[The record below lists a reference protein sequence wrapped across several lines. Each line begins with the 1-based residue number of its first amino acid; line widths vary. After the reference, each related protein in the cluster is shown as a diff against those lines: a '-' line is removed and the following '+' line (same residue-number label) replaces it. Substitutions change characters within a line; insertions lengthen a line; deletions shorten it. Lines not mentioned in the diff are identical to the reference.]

1 MGGDHT
7 AMTRRELLSFVITL
21 PALAQA
27 PSRAQTRTPKFGDY
41 PFQLGVASG
50 EPDAQGFALWTRLAP
65 KPLDGGGMPSEEV
78 QVDWQVA
85 GDEQFTEVVASGSR
99 TARRELAHSVHVE
112 VEGLDADR
120 WYFYRF
126 RAGGEVSPTG
136 RARTTPPRQAAP
148 ARLRFAFASCQHY
161 ETGYY
166 TALRH
171 MSKEDLDLAVHLG
184 DYIYEG
190 PGRKR
195 VREHAGPEIVSLED
209 YRRRYAQYK
218 SDPDLQAAHHACPW
232 LVTWDDH
239 EVDNNYADRASEEP
253 EVSADELLTRRA
265 HAYQAYYEHMP
276 LRLYSRPVGHDMQLF
291 RRTSFGRLAEF
302 AVLDTRQYR
311 TDQPCGDRTQPACE
325 GVFDPDATL
334 LGERQE
340 AWLRQT
346 LQRSPAVWNVLAQ
359 QIMFGRA
366 DRDPGPEVAWSMDQ
380 WSGYD
385 VARKRLLGFL
395 AEERISNPV
404 VLTGDIHSNWVND
417 LQVDFD
423 RPESPT
429 VATEFV
435 GTSISSG
442 GDGVA
447 EDDYVRA
454 ILDQNPF
461 VRFFNKERGYVSCT
475 VTPSEW
481 RADYQV
487 VEKVTVAG
495 APRVTRASFR
505 VEKGA
510 AGAVRV

>member
-1 MGGDHT
+1 
-7 AMTRRELLSFVITL
+7 MTRRELLAAMAAL
-21 PALAQA
+21 PVLAQA
-27 PSRAQTRTPKFGDY
+27 PSHAQTRTPKFTDY

-50 EPDAQGFALWTRLAP
+50 EPEAHGFVLWTRLAP
-65 KPLDGGGMPSEEV
+65 KPLAGGGMPGDEV

-85 GDEQFTEVVASGSR
+85 EDERFSKVVASGSE
-99 TARRELAHSVHVE
+99 TARRELAHSVRVE
-112 VEGLDADR
+112 AGGLEPDR

-126 RAGGEVSPTG
+126 RAGGEVSPVG
-136 RARTTPPRQAAP
+136 RTRTTPLPHVTP
-148 ARLRFAFASCQHY
+148 AELRFAFASCQHY

-166 TALRH
+166 TAFEH
-171 MSKEDLDLAVHLG
+171 MASERLDLVVHLG

-190 PGRKR
+190 AGNKR
-195 VREHAGPEIVSLED
+195 VREHAGPEIVTLEH
-209 YRRRYAQYK
+209 YRTRHAQYK
-218 SDPDLQAAHHACPW
+218 SDRDLQAAHHACPW

-239 EVDNNYADRASEEP
+239 EVDNNYADRIAEKGNET
-253 EVSADELLTRRA
+253 VDELLTRRA
-265 HAYQAYYEHMP
+265 HAYQAYFEHMP
-276 LRLYSRPVGHDMQLF
+276 LRLYSRPVGHDMQLY
-291 RRTSFGRLAEF
+291 RRASFGRLAEF

-311 TDQPCGDRTQPACE
+311 TDQPCGDRNTVACD
-325 GVFDPDATL
+325 GVFDPKATL
-334 LGERQE
+334 LGDRQE
-340 AWLRQT
+340 AWLNRT
-346 LQRSPAVWNVLAQ
+346 LQRSPAIWNVLAQ

-366 DRDPGPEVAWSMDQ
+366 DRDPGPEVTWSMDQ

-385 VARKRLLGFL
+385 VPRKRLLRFL
-395 AEERISNPV
+395 ADERIRNPV

-417 LQVDFD
+417 LKIDFD

-447 EDDYVRA
+447 VDDYVRA

-487 VEKVTVAG
+487 VEKVSEKG
-495 APRVTRASFR
+495 APLVTRASFR
-505 VEKGA
+505 VEEGK
-510 AGAVRV
+510 AGAERI

>member
-1 MGGDHT
+1 
-7 AMTRRELLSFVITL
+7 MTRRELLAAMAAL
-21 PALAQA
+21 PLLAQT
-27 PSRAQTRTPKFGDY
+27 PSRAQTRTPKFSDY

-50 EPDAQGFALWTRLAP
+50 EPDPHGFVLWTRLAP
-65 KPLDGGGMPSEEV
+65 KPLAGGGMAGDDV

-85 GDEQFTEVVASGSR
+85 EDEQFSKVVASGSQ
-99 TARRELAHSVHVE
+99 TARRELGHSVRLE
-112 VEGLDADR
+112 VDGLDPDR

-126 RAGGEVSPTG
+126 RSGGEVSPVA
-136 RARTTPPRQAAP
+136 RARTTPLPHVTP
-148 ARLRFAFASCQHY
+148 AKLRFAFASCQHY

-171 MSKEDLDLAVHLG
+171 MSNQSLDLVAHLG

-190 PGRKR
+190 AGRDGRLRK
-195 VREHAGPEIVSLED
+195 HAGPEIVTLDD
-209 YRRRYAQYK
+209 YRTRYAQYK
-218 SDPDLQAAHHACPW
+218 SDSDLQAAHHACPW

-239 EVDNNYADRASEEP
+239 EVDNNYADRISEEP
-253 EVSADELLTRRA
+253 DVTVDQLLTRRA
-265 HAYQAYYEHMP
+265 HAYQAYFEHMP
-276 LRLYSRPVGHDMQLF
+276 LRLYSRPVGHDMQLY
-291 RRTSFGRLAEF
+291 RRAGFGRLAEF

-311 TDQPCGDRTQPACE
+311 TDQPCGDRNTVACD
-325 GVFDPDATL
+325 GVFDPKATL
-334 LGERQE
+334 LGDRQE
-340 AWLRQT
+340 AWLNQT
-346 LQRSPAVWNVLAQ
+346 LQRSPAIWNVLAQ

-366 DRDPGPEVAWSMDQ
+366 DRDPGPDVTWSMDQ

-385 VARKRLLGFL
+385 VPRKRLLSFL
-395 AEERISNPV
+395 ADERIRNPV

-417 LQVDFD
+417 LKTDFD

-447 EDDYVRA
+447 VDDYVRA
-454 ILDQNPF
+454 ISDQNPF

-487 VEKVTVAG
+487 VKKVTVRDS
-495 APRVTRASFR
+495 PLVTRASFR
-505 VEKGA
+505 VEEGR
-510 AGAVRV
+510 AGADRI